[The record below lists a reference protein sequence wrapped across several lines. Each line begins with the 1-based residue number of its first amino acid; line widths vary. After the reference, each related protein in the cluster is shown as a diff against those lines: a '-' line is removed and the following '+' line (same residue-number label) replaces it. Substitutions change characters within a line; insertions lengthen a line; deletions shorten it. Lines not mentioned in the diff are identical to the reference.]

1 MLRSKRDPGAVFGD
15 PEAET
20 SPSIIGILEKSR
32 CVCVCVGGG
41 HPPFGIWVWGSRDH
55 WVPHIYTEE
64 VPMPA
69 GEAGSTQLP
78 RVGESVREPVYRE
91 VQAKDAFWPWV

>member
-32 CVCVCVGGG
+32 CVCVGGG
-41 HPPFGIWVWGSRDH
+41 GGSSSIWDLGVGFQRSLGAS
-55 WVPHIYTEE
+55 HIY
-64 VPMPA
+64 
-69 GEAGSTQLP
+69 
-78 RVGESVREPVYRE
+78 
-91 VQAKDAFWPWV
+91 

>member
-32 CVCVCVGGG
+32 CVCVCVGGSSS
-41 HPPFGIWVWGSRDH
+41 IWDLGVGFQRSLGAS
-55 WVPHIYTEE
+55 HIY
-64 VPMPA
+64 
-69 GEAGSTQLP
+69 
-78 RVGESVREPVYRE
+78 
-91 VQAKDAFWPWV
+91 